1 MASFLSVVVCLIVT
15 IFSTIKGFEEVSL
28 SILFYLESIILG
40 ELNSYTVNS
49 SNRIIGDFPQ
59 KWLTFQMMW
68 FKWNNIVHI

>member
-40 ELNSYTVNS
+40 ELNSSTVNS
-49 SNRIIGDFPQ
+49 TDWTPEMAKISNGMIYII
-59 KWLTFQMMW
+59 
-68 FKWNNIVHI
+68 

>member
-49 SNRIIGDFPQ
+49 SNRIIRDFPQ
-59 KWLTFQMMW
+59 KWLTFQMM
-68 FKWNNIVHI
+68 

>member
-59 KWLTFQMMW
+59 KWLTFQMM
-68 FKWNNIVHI
+68 

>member
-40 ELNSYTVNS
+40 ELNSYAVNL
-49 SNRIIGDFPQ
+49 SNRIIVDFPQ
-59 KWLTFQMMW
+59 KWLTFQMM
-68 FKWNNIVHI
+68 

>member
-1 MASFLSVVVCLIVT
+1 MHLNLEMLGACDHMASFLSVVGCLIVT

-49 SNRIIGDFPQ
+49 RDKI
-59 KWLTFQMMW
+59 
-68 FKWNNIVHI
+68 

>member
-49 SNRIIGDFPQ
+49 SNRIIRDFPQ
-59 KWLTFQMMW
+59 KWLTF
-68 FKWNNIVHI
+68 